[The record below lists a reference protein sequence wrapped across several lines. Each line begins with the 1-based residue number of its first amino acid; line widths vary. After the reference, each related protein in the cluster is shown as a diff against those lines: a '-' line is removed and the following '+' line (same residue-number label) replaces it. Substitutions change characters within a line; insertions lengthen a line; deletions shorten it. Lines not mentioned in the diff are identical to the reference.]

1 MAKIE
6 ISERDKVML
15 ENLPKLIKGAK
26 FELNGDVLI
35 PAGQTLSYVGQ
46 LIKKME
52 EALKV
57 LTKVL
62 PIFNPSDDIN
72 NSLTTLEKYISKL
85 KDESIHS

>member
-15 ENLPKLIKGAK
+15 ENLPKLIKGVK
-26 FELNGDVLI
+26 FKLNGDVLI

-52 EALKV
+52 EALE
-57 LTKVL
+57 
-62 PIFNPSDDIN
+62 I
-72 NSLTTLEKYISKL
+72 EKKKAAIKL
-85 KDESIHS
+85 KQDEDKPVEVKAKRGRPKKKAE